1 MDSRTDINNTGEDR
15 GGETMPLLDSTAFP
29 LYLLQH
35 GSKEDINILAD
46 ADLSTPGDLHQQ
58 ITRATNISDSL

>member
-1 MDSRTDINNTGEDR
+1 MR
-15 GGETMPLLDSTAFP
+15 GGEENASARQHRLFP
-29 LYLLQH
+29 LYLLRH
-35 GSKEDINILAD
+35 GSKEDINTLAD